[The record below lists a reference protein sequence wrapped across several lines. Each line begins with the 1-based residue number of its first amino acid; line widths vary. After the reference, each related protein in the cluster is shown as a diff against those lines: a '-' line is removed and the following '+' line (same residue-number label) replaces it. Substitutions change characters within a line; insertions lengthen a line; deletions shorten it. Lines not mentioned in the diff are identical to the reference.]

1 MEELL
6 RSSRISRTFTLL
18 GQVGAGSPSCAD
30 EGVVYLCSTEYA
42 STYINTF
49 EAHNTPVYT
58 LQWNSFQPN
67 IFISSAADW
76 VIKIWDKDCK

>member
-1 MEELL
+1 M
-6 RSSRISRTFTLL
+6 
-18 GQVGAGSPSCAD
+18 
-30 EGVVYLCSTEYA
+30 YLCSTEYA